1 MIWISG
7 TIELHCARFKRENF
21 AQPAS
26 PSSCDSPCPP
36 SRCCPD
42 PSAACQSL
50 SEPSS
55 HFFSF
60 FEAEDVGRADE
71 GEGSEEKVGEAQEE
85 LGYSPK
91 RSEW

>member
-1 MIWISG
+1 M
-7 TIELHCARFKRENF
+7 
-21 AQPAS
+21 
-26 PSSCDSPCPP
+26 
-36 SRCCPD
+36 
-42 PSAACQSL
+42 

-71 GEGSEEKVGEAQEE
+71 GEGSEEKVGEEQEE